1 MRVIDL
7 HDISLYEDCYCVLS
21 WMEVACSSK
30 MSAYICQ
37 TTWRHMRED
46 VIFFALGISNFV
58 TCSFNF
64 YAEEILTSAQ
74 YPGSPLH
81 STHAH
86 LCTVPR
92 LKSAQYPGSSLHIT
106 QAHVCTVPR
115 LTSAHYPGSQTSHSW
130 LSTIDYWICVQ
141 PFSIFGA
148 RVLNPQPADQKFWQG
163 ACAWDVDERMF
174 LKWIVKKWFL
184 KVWAGFI

>member
-86 LCTVPR
+86 LCTVPT
-92 LKSAQYPGSSLHIT
+92 LTSAQYPGSPLHSTQAQVCTVPRFKSAHYPGSRLHST
-106 QAHVCTVPR
+106 QAHVCTLPR
-115 LTSAHYPGSQTSHSW
+115 LTDQPQLVVHDW
-130 LSTIDYWICVQ
+130 LLNMCTTIFHIWSSC
-141 PFSIFGA
+141 P
-148 RVLNPQPADQKFWQG
+148 
-163 ACAWDVDERMF
+163 
-174 LKWIVKKWFL
+174 
-184 KVWAGFI
+184 